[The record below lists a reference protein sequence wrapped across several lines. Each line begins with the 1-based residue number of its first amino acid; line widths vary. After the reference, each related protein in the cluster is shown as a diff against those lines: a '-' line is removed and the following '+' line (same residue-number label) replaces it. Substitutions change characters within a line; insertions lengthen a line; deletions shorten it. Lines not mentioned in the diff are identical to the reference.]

1 MPAFLRASI
10 ITSLFT
16 PSTPNFPSFDGS
28 LLRFSF
34 PNMSGIYTFMS
45 CSFGTIPFK
54 KERIV
59 KPAESLSVKISIPLV
74 SAKRRIS
81 FCLFLSL
88 NIPNPSVSII
98 RVSSIFDTFILSY
111 LPSTMTACFICIIYC
126 SLRSNST
133 SSFSR
138 IIFSSV
144 TLILSFLSA
153 SFNESRFLRRVFMLI
168 LRLS

>member
-1 MPAFLRASI
+1 MSFSIELEERCSGKSSCFKNLALFRHCLCRRKDRQEKVGLSNRLCFLGDSASTSNLTPAFKSI
-10 ITSLFT
+10 YYNVALYALDAQFSL
-16 PSTPNFPSFDGS
+16 FDGS

-98 RVSSIFDTFILSY
+98 RYQVY
-111 LPSTMTACFICIIYC
+111 LIPLFCHICP
-126 SLRSNST
+126 
-133 SSFSR
+133 
-138 IIFSSV
+138 
-144 TLILSFLSA
+144 
-153 SFNESRFLRRVFMLI
+153 
-168 LRLS
+168 RL